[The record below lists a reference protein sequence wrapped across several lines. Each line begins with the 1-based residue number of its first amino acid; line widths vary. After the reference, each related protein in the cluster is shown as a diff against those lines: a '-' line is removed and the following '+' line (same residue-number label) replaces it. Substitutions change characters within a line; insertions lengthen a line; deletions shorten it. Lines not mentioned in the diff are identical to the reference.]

1 MYATGLYDLFIKQDV
16 VGIGVIKGIDVIP
29 YIEFVFAQAEVAK
42 MPNIR
47 YGWDKENIDTVLSD
61 SFMLVKLCSTQQS
74 TLLEADNPMLMAIL
88 SCR

>member
-1 MYATGLYDLFIKQDV
+1 MNFFQRKSPSK
-16 VGIGVIKGIDVIP
+16 IGEKYVRKKL
-29 YIEFVFAQAEVAK
+29 QKVAK